1 MFLSLQNLFPLASKS
16 PMKKIII
23 TLSLVTAILLVMTG
37 CNTISGIGKD
47 VSSLG
52 RGVASGAKAAE

>member
-1 MFLSLQNLFPLASKS
+1 
-16 PMKKIII
+16 MKKIIL
-23 TLSLVTAILLVMTG
+23 TLSLMTAALFFITG

-52 RGVASGAKAAE
+52 KAVASGAKAAE

>member
-1 MFLSLQNLFPLASKS
+1 LPEIV
-16 PMKKIII
+16 PMKKLI
-23 TLSLVTAILLVMTG
+23 LSISLIAIVVTFMTG

-52 RGVASGAKAAE
+52 RGVASGAKAME